1 MEAPINDVRFGRE
14 RYGIRQIS
22 KSPQNCRDIFVE
34 QLSNYFPK
42 AQYDLAAY
50 WCFGV
55 EMLHQERKLEVG
67 RARHCFPKFFILPR
81 FIPFQIW
88 GEGEGKSLC
97 VGRVRHHHQKD
108 PKTHHQPQKSTSG
121 VKRSVKDPKLP
132 FLPRTFL
139 RSAAYHT
146 VPNVRTK

>member
-1 MEAPINDVRFGRE
+1 MSDLGESGTEFD
-14 RYGIRQIS
+14 
-22 KSPQNCRDIFVE
+22 K
-34 QLSNYFPK
+34 FPK
-42 AQYDLAAY
+42 AHKIVEVSLWSNCRIISPKHNRYDLAAD

-139 RSAAYHT
+139 RSAAYHA